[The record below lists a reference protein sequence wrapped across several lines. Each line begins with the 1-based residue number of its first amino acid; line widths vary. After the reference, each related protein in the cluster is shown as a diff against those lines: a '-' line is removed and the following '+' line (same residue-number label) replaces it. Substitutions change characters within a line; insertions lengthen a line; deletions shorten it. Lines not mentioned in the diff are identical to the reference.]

1 MDIEHKVNEQLKDL
15 SENVKDLSE
24 NVKDISDRLS
34 KLEIKE
40 SNKMD
45 RAKVWSLAAAH
56 VAGATNCQDCSTA
69 INWADK
75 ILAKYDE
82 RFT

>member
-1 MDIEHKVNEQLKDL
+1 MVDKTKRFKVNEQLKDIEQEIK
-15 SENVKDLSE
+15 SIVP
-24 NVKDISDRLS
+24 RLS
-34 KLEIKE
+34 KFEIKE

-56 VAGATNCQDCSTA
+56 VAGATNCKDISTA

-82 RFT
+82 RFN